1 MSQLFIDG
9 AWTTGRGA
17 SFVSLN
23 PANGQPVWEG
33 HSASAADIDA
43 AFAAARRAFDDWR
56 RRSLDERIALVRR
69 FAEVLGEH
77 KEEMARAIGV
87 ETGKPLWESRQ
98 EVAAMVGKIDISIRS
113 YQERTGEK
121 RGELAGDTTV
131 LRHRPHGVMAVYGPY
146 NFPGHLPN
154 GHIVPALIAGNTIL
168 FKPSE
173 LTPLVAELT
182 IKLWEKAGAPAGVIN
197 LLQGERDT
205 GIALAQHPQLDGLLF
220 TGSSATGVAL
230 HKQFAGR
237 PGFMLALE
245 MGGNNP
251 MVVAEVDN
259 LDGAVHHAIQS
270 SFLSA
275 GQRCTCARRLLVP
288 HGEFG
293 DRFIA
298 RFAEVAAKLTIGEY
312 DAEQQPF
319 MGAMVSL
326 KAAQGMLAAQDKL
339 LAMGA
344 KSILA
349 MRQLE
354 GGKAFVTPAI
364 LDVTDIA
371 AQLPDEEYFGPL
383 SQIIRYHDFDEALQ
397 IANNTQYG
405 LSAALLADDEALWQR
420 FNQDI
425 RAGVVNWNKP
435 TNGAS
440 SAAPF
445 GGTGL
450 SGNHRPGAYYA
461 ADYCAYPMASVEAG
475 SLTLPAQL
483 SPGMTF

>member
-9 AWTTGRGA
+9 SWAAGHGPV
-17 SFVSLN
+17 FVSLN
-23 PANGQPVWEG
+23 PATGLPVWEG
-33 HSASAADIDA
+33 RAAATDDIDA
-43 AFAAARRAFDDWR
+43 AFIAARRAFAGWR
-56 RRSLDERIALVRR
+56 RTALADRLALVRR

-77 KEEMARAIGV
+77 KEELARTIGL

-98 EVAAMVGKIDISIRS
+98 EVAAMIGKIEISIRS
-113 YQERTGEK
+113 YNERTGEH
-121 RGELAGDTTV
+121 RADLAGDSSV
-131 LRHRPHGVMAVYGPY
+131 LRHRPHGVVAVYGPY

-154 GHIVPALIAGNTIL
+154 GHIVPALIAGNTVL

-182 IKLWEKAGAPAGVIN
+182 VKLWEKAGVPAGVIN

-205 GIALAQHPQLDGLLF
+205 GIALAQHTDLDGLLF

-230 HKQFAGR
+230 HRQFAGR

-251 MVVAEVDN
+251 LLVAECAD
-259 LDGAVHHAIQS
+259 LDAAVHHAIQS
-270 SFLSA
+270 AFLSA
-275 GQRCTCARRLLVP
+275 GQRCTCARRMLVP

-293 DRFIA
+293 DRFVA
-298 RFAEVAAKLTIGEY
+298 RLAEVAGKLTIGAF
-312 DAEQQPF
+312 DAEPQPF

-326 KAAQGMLAAQDKL
+326 KAAQGMLAAQQRL
-339 LAMGA
+339 IALGA
-344 KSILA
+344 KPILE

-354 GGKAFVTPAI
+354 EGKAFVTPAI
-364 LDVTDIA
+364 LDVTA
-371 AQLPDEEYFGPL
+371 VTELPDEEYFGPL
-383 SQIIRYHDFDEALQ
+383 TQIIRYRDFDLALE
-397 IANNTQYG
+397 IANDTEYG
-405 LSAALLADDEALWQR
+405 LSAALLADDAALWER
-420 FNQDI
+420 FSQDI

-445 GGTGL
+445 GGVGN

-461 ADYCAYPMASVEAG
+461 ADYCAYPMASVEAPA
-475 SLTLPAQL
+475 LALPSQL
-483 SPGMTF
+483 APGMSL

>member
-9 AWTTGRGA
+9 SWKQGRGPL
-17 SFVSLN
+17 FVSLN
-23 PANGQPVWEG
+23 PATNETVWQG
-33 HSASAADIDA
+33 HAANADDIA
-43 AFAAARRAFDDWR
+43 LAVAAARRAFTPWR
-56 RRSLDERIALVRR
+56 RTQLVERIAIVRN
-69 FAEVLGEH
+69 FALVLGEH
-77 KEEMARAIGV
+77 KEQLARAIGV

-98 EVAAMVGKIDISIRS
+98 EVAAMINKIDISVRA
-113 YQERTGEK
+113 YDERTGER
-121 RGELAGDTTV
+121 RGELAGDSAV
-131 LRHRPHGVMAVYGPY
+131 LRHRPHGVAAVYGPY

-154 GHIVPALIAGNTIL
+154 GHIVPALIAGNTVV

-182 IKLWEKAGAPAGVIN
+182 VQLWEKAGLPAGVLN
-197 LLQGERDT
+197 LVQGERDT
-205 GIALAQHPQLDGLLF
+205 GIALAQHPDLNGLFF
-220 TGSSATGVAL
+220 TGSSATGIAL

-251 MVVAEVDN
+251 LLVAETKE
-259 LDGAVHHAIQS
+259 LDAAVHHAIQS
-270 SFLSA
+270 AFLSA
-275 GQRCTCARRLLVP
+275 GQRCTCSRRMFVP

-298 RFAEVAAKLTIGEY
+298 RLTEVASQLTIGHY
-312 DAEQQPF
+312 DAEEQPF

-326 KAAQGMLAAQDKL
+326 KAAQGMLAAQAKL
-339 LAMGA
+339 IELGA
-344 KSILA
+344 KPILE

-354 GGKAFVTPAI
+354 ADKAFVTPGI
-364 LDVTDIA
+364 LDVTA
-371 AQLPDEEYFGPL
+371 VKNLPDDEYFGPL
-383 SQIIRYHDFDEALQ
+383 TQITRYSDFDLALEL
-397 IANNTQYG
+397 ANDTEYG
-405 LSAALLADDEALWQR
+405 LSAALLADDASLWER
-420 FNQDI
+420 FNQEI

-445 GGTGL
+445 GGVGN

-461 ADYCAYPMASVEAG
+461 ADYCAYPMASVEAPQ
-475 SLTLPAQL
+475 LTLPAQL
-483 SPGMTF
+483 SPGMKF

>member
-9 AWTTGRGA
+9 SWIEGHGPA
-17 SFVSLN
+17 FVSLN
-23 PANGQPVWEG
+23 PATNETVWQG
-33 HSASAADIDA
+33 ASASQEDIA
-43 AFAAARRAFDDWR
+43 LAVEAARCAFTPWR
-56 RRSLDERIALVRR
+56 RTALVERIAIVRN
-69 FAEVLGEH
+69 FALVLGEH

-98 EVAAMVGKIDISIRS
+98 EVAAMINKIDISVRA
-113 YQERTGEK
+113 YDERTGEK
-121 RGELAGDTTV
+121 RGELAGDTAV
-131 LRHRPHGVMAVYGPY
+131 LRHRPHGVAAVYGPY

-154 GHIVPALIAGNTIL
+154 GHIVPALIAGNTVV

-182 IKLWEKAGAPAGVIN
+182 VQLWEKAGLPAGVLN
-197 LLQGERDT
+197 LVQGERDT
-205 GIALAQHPQLDGLLF
+205 GIALAQHPDLNGLFF
-220 TGSSATGVAL
+220 TGSSPTGIAL

-251 MVVAEVDN
+251 LVVAETKE
-259 LDGAVHHAIQS
+259 LDAAVHHAIQS
-270 SFLSA
+270 AFLSA
-275 GQRCTCARRLLVP
+275 GQRCTCSRRMFVP

-298 RFAEVAAKLTIGEY
+298 RLAEVASQLTIGKY
-312 DAEQQPF
+312 DAEEQPF

-326 KAAQGMLAAQDKL
+326 KAAQGMLAAQARL
-339 LAMGA
+339 IELGA
-344 KSILA
+344 RPILE

-354 GGKAFVTPAI
+354 ADKAFVTPGI
-364 LDVTDIA
+364 LDVSA
-371 AQLPDEEYFGPL
+371 VEELPDDEYFGPL
-383 SQIIRYHDFDEALQ
+383 TQITRYSDFDLALEL
-397 IANNTQYG
+397 ANDTEYG
-405 LSAALLADDEALWQR
+405 LSAALLADDAKLWER
-420 FNQDI
+420 FNQEI

-445 GGTGL
+445 GGVGN

-461 ADYCAYPMASVEAG
+461 ADYCAYPMASVEAPA
-475 SLTLPAQL
+475 LAMPAQL
-483 SPGMTF
+483 SPGMKF

>member
-1 MSQLFIDG
+1 MR
-9 AWTTGRGA
+9 RG
-17 SFVSLN
+17 
-23 PANGQPVWEG
+23 PQRIP
-33 HSASAADIDA
+33 
-43 AFAAARRAFDDWR
+43 R
-56 RRSLDERIALVRR
+56 RRRR
-69 FAEVLGEH
+69 PD
-77 KEEMARAIGV
+77 R
-87 ETGKPLWESRQ
+87 
-98 EVAAMVGKIDISIRS
+98 
-113 YQERTGEK
+113 
-121 RGELAGDTTV
+121 
-131 LRHRPHGVMAVYGPY
+131 
-146 NFPGHLPN
+146 
-154 GHIVPALIAGNTIL
+154 
-168 FKPSE
+168 
-173 LTPLVAELT
+173 
-182 IKLWEKAGAPAGVIN
+182 
-197 LLQGERDT
+197 
-205 GIALAQHPQLDGLLF
+205 DGLLF

-259 LDGAVHHAIQS
+259 VDGAVHHAIQS
-270 SFLSA
+270 AFLSA

-288 HGEFG
+288 HGAFG

-298 RFAEVAAKLTIGEY
+298 RFADVAAKLTIGEY

-326 KAAQGMLAAQDKL
+326 KAAQHMLAAQDKL

-354 GGKAFVTPAI
+354 AGKAFVTPAI
-364 LDVTDIA
+364 VDVTAIA
-371 AQLPDEEYFGPL
+371 DQLPDEEYFGPL
-383 SQIIRYHDFDEALQ
+383 TQIIRYHDFDEALR
-397 IANNTQYG
+397 IANRTQYG
-405 LSAALLADDEALWQR
+405 LSAALLADDETLWQR

-445 GGTGL
+445 GGVGL

-461 ADYCAYPMASVEAG
+461 ADYCAYPMASVEAA
-475 SLTLPAQL
+475 SPSLPAQL
-483 SPGMTF
+483 APGMSF